1 MESDRMII
9 KNVNEDIFN
18 SEFMLFSII
27 VDIIE

>member
-18 SEFMLFSII
+18 SELMLFSII